1 MIENNNQ
8 IDFRE
13 LGFIIIP
20 ILLTLLLVGIALLIR
35 HNNQLKKNNFKL
47 NSLNNT
53 FLVTLASKDLQ
64 LKEIHHRIKNNLQ
77 LIISLLNIEAGKNK
91 EATIDDFLIKGQ
103 SRILSISL
111 IHQNL
116 YENGFSNTINLQNY
130 IENIVKN
137 LSQIYNTEIDI
148 EINTNETILD
158 VDAAIPLGLI
168 ITELVCN
175 AFKHAFK
182 DSKSGRIKI
191 DIKKNSENKLE
202 LTLKDNGTGFPEK
215 PTSKLAIGLELV
227 QMMVMQLNGKLNRE
241 NQQGTIYSI
250 SFYSK

>member
-1 MIENNNQ
+1 M
-8 IDFRE
+8 
-13 LGFIIIP
+13 
-20 ILLTLLLVGIALLIR
+20 
-35 HNNQLKKNNFKL
+35 
-47 NSLNNT
+47 
-53 FLVTLASKDLQ
+53 
-64 LKEIHHRIKNNLQ
+64 
-77 LIISLLNIEAGKNK
+77 
-91 EATIDDFLIKGQ
+91 
-103 SRILSISL
+103 